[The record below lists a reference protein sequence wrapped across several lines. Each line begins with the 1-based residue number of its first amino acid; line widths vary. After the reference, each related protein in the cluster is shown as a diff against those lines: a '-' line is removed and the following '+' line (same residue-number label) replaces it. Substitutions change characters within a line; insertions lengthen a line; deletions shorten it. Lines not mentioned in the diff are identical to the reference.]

1 MMGWYDNGWG
11 AGRTVTM
18 GLMMLFWIALFGIVI
33 WAAVHFLRGT
43 GNTPAGVSAEPT
55 PRLVLDHRLA
65 AGEID
70 AEQYAQLRRLLDG
83 AAGGTVPSDSPAQ
96 P

>member
-1 MMGWYDNGWG
+1 MMGWYDDGWG
-11 AGRTVTM
+11 AGNTVVM
-18 GLMMLFWIALFGIVI
+18 GLMMLFWIAVLGVVI
-33 WAAVHFLRGT
+33 WALVHFLRGN
-43 GNTPAGVSAEPT
+43 GNTAAGVLAAPT

-83 AAGGTVPSDSPAQ
+83 AAAGTLPSDSPAR